1 MKWASMGSPRQP
13 SRAGGARSAYRL
25 LACAWAIS
33 MLGVLAVASPA
44 AGASGKGPRY
54 HLKIVEGATTLPEF
68 EHPDDVSASIEDA
81 KTEIVLQL
89 IHGGLA
95 IARDSGKNGEGAWIS
110 PGPEVGDE
118 VILESP
124 KGTVISTVVYDG
136 LPTIDATVCAGSTNF
151 SGENSTGEVVE
162 GYYVKNV
169 LETPYHQSTRPV
181 QKAFGEAQV
190 KTLSGTTFGGDFLKP
205 LEIGEDVGA
214 FESLKTSLAGEATY
228 EYASETERPVAG
240 CPAPP
245 PPVVV
250 APPPVVPPFEGVI
263 AKLFSSKIAGLLRF
277 GATDKVTIDQP
288 GTVTQDLYQVGGKLP
303 AFASAHKHV
312 LPPATLLARGSA
324 STKVAGTVTV
334 HLRLTTKGRS
344 RLKSAHS
351 LKVVLITTLR
361 SSSGAKITLGR
372 RSISLHR

>member
-1 MKWASMGSPRQP
+1 MGRPRHS
-13 SRAGGARSAYRL
+13 SRTRGARSAHRL
-25 LACAWAIS
+25 LACCSAIS
-33 MLGVLAVASPA
+33 LLGILAVASPA
-44 AGASGKGPRY
+44 AAVSGKGPRY

-68 EHPDDVSASIEDA
+68 EHPDSVSAGIENS
-81 KTEIVLQL
+81 KTEVVLQL

-110 PGPEVGDE
+110 PGPQVGDE

-136 LPTIDATVCAGSTNF
+136 LPTIDPTVCAGSTNF
-151 SGENSTGEVVE
+151 SGENSSGEVVE

-245 PPVVV
+245 PPVIASPLPLVM
-250 APPPVVPPFEGVI
+250 PPFDGAI
-263 AKLFSSKIAGLLRF
+263 TKLFSSKIEGLLKF
-277 GATDKVTIDQP
+277 GATDKVTIDEP
-288 GTVTQDLYQVGGKLP
+288 GTVTQDLYLVGGKLP
-303 AFASAHKHV
+303 AFASAHRHS
-312 LPPATLLARGSA
+312 LPPALLLARGSA

-344 RLKSAHS
+344 KLKSAHK

>member
-1 MKWASMGSPRQP
+1 MGSLRHP
-13 SRAGGARSAYRL
+13 SRARGARPALRGL
-25 LACAWAIS
+25 GCGWAIS
-33 MLGVLAVASPA
+33 LLAVLALAAPA
-44 AGASGKGPRY
+44 AAASGHGPRY

-68 EHPDDVSASIEDA
+68 EHPDSVSASIENA
-81 KTEIVLQL
+81 KTEVVLQL

-136 LPTIDATVCAGSTNF
+136 LPTIDPTVCAGSTNF
-151 SGENSTGEVVE
+151 SGENSSGEVVE

-245 PPVVV
+245 PPVI
-250 APPPVVPPFEGVI
+250 APPPPVVPPFEGVDRE
-263 AKLFSSKIAGLLRF
+263 ALQQQDRGAVEVRRDRQGHDRPARHGHPGPLSGGRQTARLRQRAQAQAAAGAAAGARF
-277 GATDKVTIDQP
+277 GERESRRHRHGATC
-288 GTVTQDLYQVGGKLP
+288 
-303 AFASAHKHV
+303 A
-312 LPPATLLARGSA
+312 
-324 STKVAGTVTV
+324 
-334 HLRLTTKGRS
+334 
-344 RLKSAHS
+344 
-351 LKVVLITTLR
+351 
-361 SSSGAKITLGR
+361 
-372 RSISLHR
+372 

>member
-1 MKWASMGSPRQP
+1 MGSLRHP
-13 SRAGGARSAYRL
+13 SRARGARPALRGL
-25 LACAWAIS
+25 GCGWAIS
-33 MLGVLAVASPA
+33 LLAVLALAAPA
-44 AGASGKGPRY
+44 AAASGHGPRY

-68 EHPDDVSASIEDA
+68 EHPDSVSASIENA
-81 KTEIVLQL
+81 KTEVVLQL

-136 LPTIDATVCAGSTNF
+136 LPTIDPTVCAGSTNF
-151 SGENSTGEVVE
+151 SGENSSGEVVE

-245 PPVVV
+245 PPVI
-250 APPPVVPPFEGVI
+250 APPPPVVPPFEGVI
-263 AKLFSSKIAGLLRF
+263 AKLFSSKIEGLLRF
-277 GATDKVTIDQP
+277 GATDKVTIDRP
-288 GTVTQDLYQVGGKLP
+288 GTVTQDLYLVGGKLP
-303 AFASAHKHV
+303 AFASAHKRK
-312 LPPATLLARGSA
+312 LPPALLLARGSA
-324 STKVAGTVTV
+324 SAKVAGTVTV
-334 HLRLTTKGRS
+334 HLRLTSKGRS
-344 RLKSAHS
+344 KLKSAHS

-372 RSISLHR
+372 RTISLHR